1 MESGRLYVLLRA
13 GFVVCFKPGV
23 AFFAAMCWL
32 CTALYGQDTASVK
45 RLAEVQVIERT
56 NTINITSPTPAQIL
70 KGAALQRLNTL
81 SVADAIR
88 YFSGVQ
94 MKDYGGVGGLKTV
107 NVRSLGSSQTAV
119 FYDGLQVNN
128 AQNGQVDLSKFSMDN
143 IGSIELYNAQKN
155 TIFQPARG
163 FAAGNSVY
171 LTTKS
176 PTFKGNSKDLYK
188 ATFKTGSFGLVNP
201 SILWQHRISNAT
213 FSTLN
218 AEYTHANGR
227 YKFRYTNGVYDTI
240 AVRNNGDINAL
251 RFEAGLKTA
260 ITDSSSWEIKG
271 YLYNSERGLPGAI
284 IENRFNYNQRE
295 WDRNLFVQSGF
306 ERRGKIYS
314 VMLKAKYAN
323 DYLRYLD
330 PDIITTD
337 GFSDSRYHQ
346 QEFYFSVANLLK
358 LEKYWN
364 VSISADYARN
374 AMQSNIFRF
383 VNPLRNTALI
393 AIATQLKWSRFDL
406 QANLLSNI
414 INEHTQTITGK
425 TEYKYTP
432 TIAASWQPFKTE
444 AFRLR
449 GFYKSI
455 YRIPTFN
462 ELYYT
467 FVGTANLQPEY
478 SRQLDVGFTFQLTRN
493 SGILRNI
500 SIQTDIYGNKV
511 DNKIIA
517 VPSLN
522 LQRWTMQNIGR
533 VNIKGIESNMQSGWY
548 INDEVLINGGLS
560 YTYQQ
565 AYDASAG
572 AKAKQQIPYTPLHS
586 GSALAGVLY
595 KNYSVNY
602 SFIYTGERYNQAANI
617 ASNYV
622 EPWYTHDLSANWRQP
637 LKDHELNIGA
647 EINNVFNQYYDVVT
661 NFPMPG
667 RFYRLKMTFTY

>member
-1 MESGRLYVLLRA
+1 MLLRA

-32 CTALYGQDTASVK
+32 CPALYGQDTASVK

-56 NTINITSPTPAQIL
+56 NTINITSPTPSQVL

-107 NVRSLGSSQTAV
+107 NLRSLGSSQTAV
-119 FYDGLQVNN
+119 FYDGLQINN

-163 FAAGNSVY
+163 FSAGSSVY

-176 PTFKGNSKDLYK
+176 PTFKEGSKDLYK
-188 ATFKTGSFGLVNP
+188 ATFKTGSFGLANS
-201 SILWQHRISNAT
+201 SILWQHHVSNAT

-218 AEYTHANGR
+218 AEYTHANGK

-271 YLYNSERGLPGAI
+271 YLYDSERGLPGAI

-295 WDRNLFVQSGF
+295 WDRNVFLQSGY
-306 ERRGKIYS
+306 EWCGTVYS
-314 VMLKAKYAN
+314 LMLKAKYAN

-330 PDIITTD
+330 PDIITTE

-346 QEFYFSVANLLK
+346 QEFYFSVASLLK

-383 VNPLRNTALI
+383 VNPLRNTALV

-414 INEHTQTITGK
+414 ISERTQTTTGK
-425 TEYKYTP
+425 NIYKYTP
-432 TIAASWQPFKTE
+432 TVAASWQPFNSE

-462 ELYYT
+462 ESYYT
-467 FVGTANLQPEY
+467 FVGSANLQPEY
-478 SRQLDVGFTFQLTRN
+478 SRQLGVGFTFQRTRN

-533 VNIKGIESNMQSGWY
+533 VNIKGIESNLQSGWY
-548 INDEVLINGGLS
+548 VNDKVLINGGLS

-565 AYDASAG
+565 AYDASTD
-572 AKAKQQIPYTPLHS
+572 AKPKQQIPYTPVHS

-595 KNYSVNY
+595 KNYSFNY

-617 ASNYV
+617 PANYI

-637 LKDHELNIGA
+637 VKGHEINVGA
-647 EINNVFNQYYDVVT
+647 EVNNVFNQYYDVIT

-667 RFYRLKMTFTY
+667 RFYRLKMTFIY